1 MKWANAQYAPTTM
14 FFYYVWHFLFHQCYI
29 QESIARYT
37 ITSQDIVYQPKTEF
51 KERRTPTSQ
60 HSAKKKKSAPSPHL
74 KESFLLLCSK
84 ERAKGEKRGEKKR

>member
-60 HSAKKKKSAPSPHL
+60 HSAKKNK
-74 KESFLLLCSK
+74 
-84 ERAKGEKRGEKKR
+84 KKRKK